1 MSFINPIRNFYG
13 RFERPI
19 SSFSLI
25 FGFVFDA
32 LTLKRVDT
40 LWENLWILG
49 HLLII
54 GIFITLIHL
63 QENEDGGERNPK
75 KAHFWYVNILQF
87 FFGGILST
95 YLVFY
100 FRSADI
106 FVTWPFIALLV
117 LAFIANESLK
127 RHYIRLSLQISL
139 FFLSIYSFAIFLV
152 PVLIHRIGAWVFLLS
167 GFLSLVFIIIFLKI
181 LFYFINLKSR
191 NITFRRGFEVDEP
204 RTSGFFKLKKIR
216 TEEKFMFRDLFFLI
230 TSIFILVNFL
240 YFTNLIPPIPLSLKD
255 AGMYHSIKKNTRGN
269 YDVTYEN
276 LGWRGFFN
284 LYQNFSQVSGISGKP
299 VYAFSAIFSPKNL
312 DLTIIHEWQRYD
324 DTQKKWIT
332 ESEINLPVVGG
343 RDGGFRTYS
352 MRSNLALGKWRVNVK
367 TEHGQTIGVI
377 RFKILSSEVEPMLTT
392 GIK

>member
-1 MSFINPIRNFYG
+1 MFFINPIRNFYG

-19 SSFSLI
+19 SSFSLV

-40 LWENLWILG
+40 LWENIWILG
-49 HLLII
+49 HILIV

-63 QENEDGGERNPK
+63 QENEVGGEKNPK

-106 FVTWPFIALLV
+106 FVTWPFIVLLV

-127 RHYIRLSLQISL
+127 RHYIRLSFQISL

-152 PVLIHRIGAWVFLLS
+152 PVILHKIGTWVFLLS
-167 GFLSLVFIIIFLKI
+167 GLLSLVFIILFLFI
-181 LFYFINLKSR
+181 LFYFIK
-191 NITFRRGFEVDEP
+191 DK
-204 RTSGFFKLKKIR
+204 FKESKK
-216 TEEKFMFRDLFFLI
+216 LI
-230 TSIFILVNFL
+230 ISLILGIFILINVL

-255 AGMYHSIKKNTRGN
+255 AGVYHSIQKNTEGN
-269 YDVTYEN
+269 YNITFEDY
-276 LGWRGFFN
+276 GWRGYFN
-284 LYQNFSQVSGISGKP
+284 LYPSFSQISGEP

-312 DLTIIHEWQRYD
+312 NLTIIHEWQHYD
-324 DTQKKWIT
+324 ENEKKWKT
-332 ESEINLPVVGG
+332 GSVINLPVIGG

-352 MRSNLALGKWRVNVK
+352 MRYNLETGKWRVNVK
-367 TEHGQTIGVI
+367 TKQGQTIGVL
-377 RFKILSSEVEPMLTT
+377 RFKITQIDTEPALTA
-392 GIK
+392 GVK